1 VNYFSCIPVYLAFD
15 VESILSSIQYLG
27 QRKKIEAEEKRIK
40 QKKAREEFT
49 KMLEVC

>member
-1 VNYFSCIPVYLAFD
+1 VNYFSCIPFYLAFD